1 MNIRAILVAIIVVS
15 ISFPIYADDVETQ
28 AGDVEKQDVTVR
40 EEIVVTAA
48 RIAPEP
54 ARIPG
59 VVTVIDR
66 RDLEGD
72 RVFTTS
78 EALRKAA
85 GINVRDEEGLGLRP
99 NIGIR
104 GLNPT
109 RSSKVLLLEDGVP
122 LAYAPYGDNA
132 SYYHPPIERYDTIEV
147 VKGSGQIA
155 YGPSTV
161 GGVINYVTPNPPD
174 VPTLRLGLANGNRE
188 YVNGELTAGGS
199 WGPVGGLLTLMRKQS
214 DGARENTHS
223 LLFDV
228 FGKAAWTITPRQH
241 LTFRASQYSEDSQLT
256 YSGLREQEYRDDARQ
271 NPFSNDSFEGSRLGA
286 AMTHAFQIG
295 SGVSLATTAYGSRFE
310 RDWWRQ
316 SSNSS
321 QRPNDSADAACG
333 GMENLQTTCG
343 NEGRLRTYLTWGVES
358 KTRMAKDLG
367 SIAAEAEVGLRF
379 HSEDQERRQV
389 NGDSPLARTG
399 RLVENNERRNEAVA
413 SFIQT
418 HFMAGR
424 WTLSP
429 GFRVE
434 QIRFARTN
442 RLAAVNGETS
452 LTEMIPGVGLAFAA
466 NDATT
471 FFGGIHRGFAPPR
484 TEDVISNSTGQ
495 VVELDA
501 ERSWN
506 AEVGV
511 RSTVRPGLQIDASLF
526 RMQYENQIVPAT
538 IAGGAGATLTNGGET
553 LHQGV
558 ELSGRIDSAALFG
571 TQRNVFAKV
580 AWTWIPT
587 AEFIGTRFSSIAGSG
602 KVSVTGNRLPYAP
615 EQLLTTGVGYLLP
628 SGSQLYLEAVHI
640 GSQFADDLN
649 TIAPTADGQRGLIDA
664 STVFNATMNIE
675 VPRLNSTFFVT
686 IKNLLDRDYIV
697 DRSRGILPGSPRLI
711 QMGFNFRR

>member
-1 MNIRAILVAIIVVS
+1 MIVVL
-15 ISFPIYADDVETQ
+15 ISLPALPDEPEK
-28 AGDVEKQDVTVR
+28 EKQDASFG
-40 EEIVVTAA
+40 EEIVVSAS
-48 RIAPEP
+48 RIAAEP
-54 ARIPG
+54 KRIPG
-59 VVTVIDR
+59 VITIIDR

-72 RVFTTS
+72 RVLTTS

-85 GINVRDEEGLGLRP
+85 GVNVRDEEGLGLRP

-109 RSSKVLLLEDGVP
+109 RSSKVLLLEDGIP

-132 SYYHPPIERYDTIEV
+132 SYYHPPIDRYDAIEI

-161 GGVINYVTPNPPD
+161 GGVINYVTPDPPAE
-174 VPTLRLGLANGNRE
+174 PALRLSLANGNRG
-188 YVNGELTAGGS
+188 YLNGEITAGGS

-223 LLFDV
+223 VLSDV
-228 FGKAAWTITPRQH
+228 FGKVAYTITPRQH
-241 LTFRASQYSEDSQLT
+241 LTFRASHYAEDSMLT
-256 YSGLREQEYRDDARQ
+256 YSGLREVEYRENPRQ
-271 NPFSNDSFEGSRLGA
+271 NPFTNDSFEGSRTGVAL
-286 AMTHAFQIG
+286 THAFQVGAGLNI
-295 SGVSLATTAYGSRFE
+295 ATTGYGSRFA

-358 KTRMAKDLG
+358 KARMTTDLG
-367 SIAAEAEVGLRF
+367 RIAAEAELGLRF
-379 HSEDQERRQV
+379 HSEDQERLQV

-399 RLVENNERRNEAVA
+399 RLVENNERRNQAVA
-413 SFIQT
+413 SFLQT
-418 HFMAGR
+418 HLMAGR

-429 GFRVE
+429 GLRVE
-434 QIRFARTN
+434 QIQFARTN
-442 RLAAVNGETS
+442 RLAGVHGETD
-452 LTEMIPGVGLAFAA
+452 LTEMIPGVGVAFAM

-471 FFGGIHRGFAPPR
+471 LFGGIHRGFAPPR

-506 AEVGV
+506 SEAGV
-511 RSTVRPGLQIDASLF
+511 RSMIRPGLQLDASLF

-538 IAGGAGATLTNGGET
+538 VAGGAGATLTNGGAT
-553 LHQGV
+553 LHQGL
-558 ELSGRIDSAALFG
+558 ELSGRIDTSALFG

-587 AEFIGTRFSSIAGSG
+587 AEFVGARFSSIAGAG

-615 EQLLTTGVGYLLP
+615 KQLLTAGVGYLLP
-628 SGSQLYLEAVHI
+628 SGSQFYLEAVRI

-664 STVFNATMNIE
+664 STIFNATVNVE
-675 VPRLNSTFFVT
+675 VPRLNSTLFVT
-686 IKNLLDRDYIV
+686 VKNVLDRDYIV

-711 QMGFNFRR
+711 QIGFNFRR

>member
-1 MNIRAILVAIIVVS
+1 MSIRSILAAVIVIF
-15 ISFPIYADDVETQ
+15 ISLPVCAGDDETQ
-28 AGDVEKQDVTVR
+28 DMTIR

-48 RIAPEP
+48 RIATEP

-72 RVFTTS
+72 RVFTTG

-85 GINVRDEEGLGLRP
+85 GVNVRDEEGLGLRP

-132 SYYHPPIERYDTIEV
+132 SYYHPPIERYDTIEI

-161 GGVINYVTPNPPD
+161 GGVINYVTPNPPAE
-174 VPTLRLGLANGNRE
+174 PTLRFSLANGNRD
-188 YVNGELTAGGS
+188 YFNGELTAGAT

-214 DGARENTHS
+214 DGARDNTHS
-223 LLFDV
+223 VLTDV
-228 FGKAAWTITPRQH
+228 FGKVAYTITPRQQ
-241 LTFRASQYSEDSQLT
+241 LTFRASHYAEDSQIT
-256 YSGLREQEYRDDARQ
+256 YSGLREQEYRDNPRQ
-271 NPFSNDSFEGSRLGA
+271 NPFTNDGFEGSRFGA
-286 AMTHAFQIG
+286 AVTHAFQLG
-295 SGVSLATTAYGSRFE
+295 SSANLTTTAYGSRFE

-333 GMENLQTTCG
+333 GMKNLQTTCG
-343 NEGRLRTYLTWGVES
+343 NEGRLRDYFAWGVES
-358 KTRMAKDLG
+358 KASVTKNLG
-367 SIAAEAEVGLRF
+367 AVVAEAEAGLRF
-379 HSEDQERRQV
+379 HSEDQERLQI
-389 NGDSPLARTG
+389 NGDSPRARTG
-399 RLVENNERRNEAVA
+399 RLVENNERRNQAVA

-418 HFMAGR
+418 HFMVGR

-434 QIRFARTN
+434 QIEFERTN
-442 RLAAVNGETS
+442 RLAGVHGQTS
-452 LTEMIPGVGLAFAA
+452 LTEVIPGVGVAFAPT
-466 NDATT
+466 NATT

-484 TEDVISNSTGQ
+484 TEDVISNATGQ

-506 AEVGV
+506 VEAGV

-538 IAGGAGATLTNGGET
+538 VAGGVGATLTNGGQT
-553 LHQGV
+553 LHQGF

-571 TQRNVFAKV
+571 TARNVFAKV

-587 AEFIGTRFSSIAGSG
+587 AEFIGARFSSIAGAGQIS
-602 KVSVTGNRLPYAP
+602 VSGNRLPYAP
-615 EQLLTTGVGYLLP
+615 EQLLTAGVGYLLP
-628 SGSQLYLEAVHI
+628 SGHQVYLEAVHI

-649 TIAPTADGQRGLIDA
+649 TVAPTPDGQRGLIDA
-664 STVFNATMNIE
+664 STIVNATVNIE

-686 IKNLLDRDYIV
+686 VKNLLDRDYIV

>member
-1 MNIRAILVAIIVVS
+1 MSIRSIVAAFIVVFLS
-15 ISFPIYADDVETQ
+15 LPIC
-28 AGDVEKQDVTVR
+28 AGDNEKQDVTVR

-48 RIAPEP
+48 RIATEP

-59 VVTVIDR
+59 VLTIIDR
-66 RDLEGD
+66 RDLEGE

-85 GINVRDEEGLGLRP
+85 GVNIRDEEGLGLRP

-132 SYYHPPIERYDTIEV
+132 SYYHPPIERYDAIEI

-161 GGVINYVTPNPPD
+161 GGVINYVTPNPPA
-174 VPTLRLGLANGNRE
+174 VPTLRLSLANGNRG

-199 WGPVGGLLTLMRKQS
+199 WGPVGGLLTLMRKKS
-214 DGARENTHS
+214 DGARDNTHS
-223 LLFDV
+223 VLSDV
-228 FGKAAWTITPRQH
+228 FGKIAYTITPRQQ
-241 LTFRASQYSEDSQLT
+241 LTFRASHYGEDSMIT
-256 YSGLREQEYRDDARQ
+256 YSGLREAEYRENPRQ
-271 NPFSNDSFEGSRLGA
+271 NPFTNDSFEGSRFGA
-286 AMTHAFQIG
+286 AMTHAFQI
-295 SGVSLATTAYGSRFE
+295 SSAISVATTAYGSRFE

-333 GMENLQTTCG
+333 GMQNLQTTCG
-343 NEGRLRTYLTWGVES
+343 NEGRLRDYFTWGVES
-358 KTRMAKDLG
+358 KARIAKNLG
-367 SIAAEAEVGLRF
+367 AIDAEAEVGLRF
-379 HSEDQERRQV
+379 HSEDQERLQV
-389 NGDSPLARTG
+389 NGDTPLARTG
-399 RLVENNERRNEAVA
+399 RLVENNERRNQAVA

-434 QIRFARTN
+434 QIEFARTN

-452 LTEMIPGVGLAFAA
+452 LTEMIPGVGVAFAFT
-466 NDATT
+466 DATT

-506 AEVGV
+506 VEAGV

-538 IAGGAGATLTNGGET
+538 VAGGAGATLTNGGET
-553 LHQGV
+553 LHQGF
-558 ELSGRIDSAALFG
+558 ELSGRIDSAAMFG
-571 TQRNVFAKV
+571 TQRNLFAKA
-580 AWTWIPT
+580 AWTWIPA
-587 AEFIGTRFSSIAGSG
+587 AEFIGARFSSIAGAGQIS
-602 KVSVTGNRLPYAP
+602 VSGNRLPYAP
-615 EQLLTTGVGYLLP
+615 EHLLTAGLGCLFP
-628 SGSQLYLEAVHI
+628 NGSQVYLEAVYV

-649 TIAPTADGQRGLIDA
+649 TVAPTADGQRGLIDA
-664 STVFNATMNIE
+664 STVFNATVNVE
-675 VPRLNSTFFVT
+675 VPRLNSTLFVT
-686 IKNLLDRDYIV
+686 IKNVLDRDYIV

>member
-1 MNIRAILVAIIVVS
+1 MRIVIAIIIVV
-15 ISFPIYADDVETQ
+15 ITLPILADEP
-28 AGDVEKQDVTVR
+28 EKQDVTVR
-40 EEIVVTAA
+40 EEIVVTAE
-48 RIAPEP
+48 RIAEEP

-59 VVTVIDR
+59 VVTIIDR

-132 SYYHPPIERYDTIEV
+132 SYYHPPIERYDAIEI

-161 GGVINYVTPNPPD
+161 GGVINYVTPKPPD
-174 VPTLRLGLANGNRE
+174 VPMLRLSLASGSRG
-188 YVNGELTAGGS
+188 YANGELTAGGS
-199 WGPVGGLLTLMRKQS
+199 WGPVGGLLTLMRKKS

-223 LLFDV
+223 VLTDV
-228 FGKAAWTITPRQH
+228 FGKVAWTLTSRQH
-241 LTFRASQYSEDSQLT
+241 LTLRASHYGEDSQLT
-256 YSGLREQEYRDDARQ
+256 YSGLREAEYRENPRQ
-271 NPFSNDSFEGSRLGA
+271 NPFSNDAFDGSRYGA
-286 AMTHAFQIG
+286 AMTHSFQIG
-295 SGVSLATTAYGSRFE
+295 SGVNLATTAYGSRFE

-316 SSNSS
+316 SSNSA

-333 GMENLQTTCG
+333 GMQNLQTTCG

-358 KTRMAKDLG
+358 KARMTRNLG
-367 SIAAEAEVGLRF
+367 RIAAEAEVGLRF

-399 RLVENNERRNEAVA
+399 RLVENNERRNQAVA
-413 SFIQT
+413 SLMQT

-429 GFRVE
+429 GVRVE

-442 RLAAVNGETS
+442 RLAGVSGETS
-452 LTEMIPGVGLAFAA
+452 LTEVIPGVGIAFAFS
-466 NDATT
+466 DATT

-484 TEDVISNSTGQ
+484 TEDVISNATGQ

-506 AEVGV
+506 VEAGV
-511 RSTVRPGLQIDASLF
+511 RSIVRPGLQVDASLF
-526 RMQYENQIVPAT
+526 RMQYENQIVPAS

-553 LHQGV
+553 LHQGF

-571 TQRNVFAKV
+571 TERNVFAKV

-587 AEFIGTRFSSIAGSG
+587 AEFIGARFSSIAGAG
-602 KVSVTGNRLPYAP
+602 KISVTGNRLPYAP

-649 TIAPTADGQRGLIDA
+649 TVAPTADGQRGLIDA
-664 STVFNATMNIE
+664 STVFNATVNVE

-686 IKNLLDRDYIV
+686 VKNLLDRDYIV

>member
-1 MNIRAILVAIIVVS
+1 MSKQSILTAIIAVF
-15 ISFPIYADDVETQ
+15 ISLPIHAD
-28 AGDVEKQDVTVR
+28 DVEKQDVTLR

-85 GINVRDEEGLGLRP
+85 GVNVRDEEGLGLRP

-132 SYYHPPIERYDTIEV
+132 SYYHPPIERYEAIEI

-161 GGVINYVTPNPPD
+161 GGVINYVTPNPPS
-174 VPTLRLGLANGNRE
+174 VPTLRLSLADGNRD
-188 YVNGELTAGGS
+188 YASGELTAGDT
-199 WGPVGGLLTLMRKQS
+199 WGPVGGLLTVMRKKS

-223 LLFDV
+223 VLTDV
-228 FGKAAWTITPRQH
+228 FAKVAYTITPRQH
-241 LTFRASQYSEDSQLT
+241 LTFRPSHYAEDSQIT
-256 YSGLREQEYRDDARQ
+256 YSGLREQEYRDDPRQ
-271 NPFSNDSFEGSRLGA
+271 NPFSNDSFEGARSGA
-286 AMTHAFQIG
+286 AMTHLFQTG

-358 KTRMAKDLG
+358 KARIARDLG
-367 SIAAEAEVGLRF
+367 AIAAEAEVGLRF
-379 HSEDQERRQV
+379 HSEDQERLQV
-389 NGDSPLARTG
+389 NGDSPLARSG
-399 RLVENNERRNEAVA
+399 RLVENNERRNQAVA
-413 SFIQT
+413 SFMQT

-442 RLAAVNGETS
+442 RLAAVSGRTS
-452 LTEMIPGVGLAFAA
+452 LTELIPGVGVAFAMS
-466 NDATT
+466 DATT

-484 TEDVISNSTGQ
+484 TEDVISNATGQ

-506 AEVGV
+506 VEAGV
-511 RSTVRPGLQIDASLF
+511 RSTVRAGLQLDASLF

-538 IAGGAGATLTNGGET
+538 IAGGAGATLTNGGKT
-553 LHQGV
+553 LHQGL

-571 TQRNVFAKV
+571 TKRNVFAKA

-587 AEFIGTRFSSIAGSG
+587 AEFIGARFSSIAGAG
-602 KVSVTGNRLPYAP
+602 QVSVSGNRLPYAP
-615 EQLLTTGVGYLLP
+615 EQLLTAGVGYLLP

-649 TIAPTADGQRGLIDA
+649 TVAPTADGQRGRIDA
-664 STVFNATMNIE
+664 SMIFNATVNVE

-686 IKNLLDRDYIV
+686 IKNVLDRSYIV
-697 DRSRGILPGSPRLI
+697 DRTRGILPGSPRLI
-711 QMGFNFRR
+711 QMGFNFRL